1 MWDRSVL
8 WVWEEKEEEGK
19 EEEEEENSMSSKSTS
34 TLIHTGLLNGLWK
47 TAKIWQSANV
57 SSLVFS
63 LPNTSF

>member
-1 MWDRSVL
+1 
-8 WVWEEKEEEGK
+8 
-19 EEEEEENSMSSKSTS
+19 MSSKSTS